1 MQTQIFAQGIT
12 LPDPLKAYIERTLA
26 KQLEHHAERLTRVEV
41 HLKDQNSRKKNGI
54 DKHCLIEARPRGLDP
69 VAAEHDAAEWKDA
82 VHEAI
87 LKLERALAHKIEKDE
102 SKKR

>member
-12 LPDPLKAYIERTLA
+12 VPEPLKLYIEKTLA
-26 KQLEHHAERLTRVEV
+26 NQLKHFAERLTRVEV
-41 HLKDQNSRKKNGI
+41 HLKDQNSRKKNGV

-69 VAAEHDAAEWKDA
+69 IAAEHDASEWKDA

-87 LKLERALAHKIEKDE
+87 LKLERALHHKIDKEKDH
-102 SKKR
+102 